1 MSTLI
6 ALLPLSGILLLV
18 GVLIGS
24 IGIGGVLLVPSLT
37 YLGDIEVHVAI
48 ASCSF
53 SYLFTGAVGGV
64 MYARKGSIK
73 WSMAGALFAGAMP
86 GAFLGAVTMANTPG
100 AILELIIAAL
110 VIFAGIHALVRGAE
124 GTRPAEWF
132 GNVKLFVIGLIV
144 GYGSALSGTGGPL
157 ILVPILVWLELPV
170 LTAIGLSQ
178 VIQLPVAILAS
189 IGNVMHGTLDFT
201 LGLVIAV
208 VLTAG
213 AAIGAWAA
221 HKVSAKFLK
230 RVVAVV
236 LIAVGILIAGR
247 IGHEYLTTGTLG

>member
-53 SYLFTGAVGGV
+53 SYLFTGVIGGL
-64 MYARKGSIK
+64 MYARKGSIQ
-73 WSMAGALFAGAMP
+73 WSMAGALFGGAMP

-100 AILELIIAAL
+100 TILELIIAAL

-124 GTRPAEWF
+124 GMRPIAWF
-132 GNVKLFVIGLIV
+132 GKGKLFAIGLVV

-170 LTAIGLSQ
+170 LAAIGLSQ

-189 IGNVMHGTLDFT
+189 VGNIMHGTLDFT
-201 LGLVIAV
+201 LGFVIAV

-230 RVVAVV
+230 RVVAFV
-236 LIAVGILIAGR
+236 LIAVGLLIVAR
-247 IGHEYLTTGTLG
+247 IGYAYATTGALG